1 VKFRR
6 QKLDDV
12 QINLTPLIDVVFLLL
27 LFFVIST
34 TFNHSSELTID
45 LPSSEAGA
53 PANDTSKDVDIVV
66 TADGQYVI
74 NGQTLINEKINTLV
88 QGIKEVAH
96 GDYSRPLI
104 ITADAKAPY
113 EMVLKIYDAASQL
126 GITKIAHTT
135 QKEPAK

>member
-1 VKFRR
+1 MKFRR

-34 TFNHSSELTID
+34 TFNHRSELTID

-53 PANDTSKDVDIVV
+53 PANDNSKDVDIVV

-74 NGQTLINEKINTLV
+74 NGQTLINEKTNTLV
-88 QGIKEVAH
+88 QGIKEVSH